1 MNANCERRHSAS
13 LPPILTERRKVKM
26 NKKIIAVA
34 AALIAILAFAGCSNN
49 SGTQTSA
56 QSSETSVIKAK
67 SVSDMFEQIKAQ
79 IKLPEMLFLEKSDD
93 LDRYYGITPDDAAEF
108 AGGIDNSGTSQ
119 DEIVIIKAKDDTA
132 ADNVQKM
139 LQRKYDSKLNQI
151 QNYDADETEKIKN
164 GKVEKNGLY
173 VTLVI
178 SGDFDKITEIIKNSI

>member
-1 MNANCERRHSAS
+1 
-13 LPPILTERRKVKM
+13 M
-26 NKKIIAVA
+26 NKKIIAVT
-34 AALIAILAFAGCSNN
+34 AALIAVVAFAGCSNN
-49 SGTQTSA
+49 GGNQTSA
-56 QSSETSVIKAK
+56 QSSETSVIKSK
-67 SVSDMFEQIKAQ
+67 SVSDMFEQIKTQ
-79 IKLPEMLFLEKSDD
+79 TKLPEMLFLEKSDD
-93 LDRYYGITPDDAAEF
+93 LDRYYGITPDDVEEF

-132 ADNVQKM
+132 ADNIQKQ

-178 SGDFDKITEIIKNSI
+178 SNDFDKITEIIKNSI

>member
-1 MNANCERRHSAS
+1 M
-13 LPPILTERRKVKM
+13 K
-26 NKKIIAVA
+26 KKIIAVT
-34 AALIAILAFAGCSNN
+34 AALIAVVAFAGCSNN
-49 SGTQTSA
+49 SVKQASV
-56 QSSETSVIKAK
+56 QPSETSVIKAK
-67 SVSDMFEQIKAQ
+67 SVSAIFDEIKTQ
-79 IKLPEMLFLEKSDD
+79 TKLPEMLFLEKADD
-93 LDRYYGITPDDAAEF
+93 LDRYYGITPDDVEEF

-139 LQRKYDSKLNQI
+139 LQKKYDSKLNQI

-178 SGDFDKITEIIKNSI
+178 SNDFDKITEIIKNSI

>member
-1 MNANCERRHSAS
+1 
-13 LPPILTERRKVKM
+13 M

-34 AALIAILAFAGCSNN
+34 AALIAVVAFAGCSNN
-49 SGTQTSA
+49 SGTQNSA

-67 SVSDMFEQIKAQ
+67 SVSDMFEQIKVQ
-79 IKLPEMLFLEKSDD
+79 TKLPEMLFLEKADD
-93 LDRYYGITPDDAAEF
+93 LDRYYGITPDDVAEF

-178 SGDFDKITEIIKNSI
+178 SDDFDKITEIIKNSI

>member
-1 MNANCERRHSAS
+1 
-13 LPPILTERRKVKM
+13 M
-26 NKKIIAVA
+26 NKKIIAVT
-34 AALIAILAFAGCSNN
+34 AALIAVLAFAGCSAD
-49 SGTQTSA
+49 GGKQTSA

-67 SVSDMFEQIKAQ
+67 SVADMFEQIKTQ
-79 IKLPEMLFLEKSDD
+79 IKLPEMLFLEKADD
-93 LDRYYGITPDDAAEF
+93 LDRYYGITPDDVGEF

-132 ADNVQKM
+132 AENVQKQ

-178 SGDFDKITEIIKNSI
+178 SNDIDKITEIIKNSI